1 MNELAERMRAA
12 HVVDDW
18 TGVSFEAR
26 AKALWNLLELVDSLP
41 IHGEAPLPSQT
52 PSLPEKFNAVH
63 EALEGIKMPHAIGGA
78 FALAYHA
85 EPRSTVD
92 IDVNVFAP
100 TDRWPEIDLALQPLG
115 VDVAIDMAALDR
127 EGEAQPLPFGESTL
141 PIVSA
146 EHILVRK
153 VILDRAKDWPDIER
167 ILDMNHDLDLS
178 EVETWLHRMVGA
190 NDPRI
195 EKLGRVRAGL
205 TRSAH

>member
-1 MNELAERMRAA
+1 
-12 HVVDDW
+12 
-18 TGVSFEAR
+18 
-26 AKALWNLLELVDSLP
+26 
-41 IHGEAPLPSQT
+41 
-52 PSLPEKFNAVH
+52 
-63 EALEGIKMPHAIGGA
+63 MPHAIGGA

-127 EGEAQPLPFGESTL
+127 EGEAQPQWDRNPIHFFFSRDQLHEAMSRATRQVPFGESTL